1 MAVDTLAMLS
11 QGLLVTPQADGSATL
26 TDLVIEFEHI
36 TVEEGVPDDED

>member
-26 TDLVIEFEHI
+26 TNIVFELENI